1 MKKIVSG
8 LLMGLF
14 FVGCTEQ
21 ETTYTIQGEWEGG
34 DGKVETRN
42 MKYWIPLL
50 W

>member
-21 ETTYTIQGEWEGG
+21 ETTYTIQGEWESGLFEKG
-34 DGKVETRN
+34 LGRQE
-42 MKYWIPLL
+42 I
-50 W
+50 

>member
-21 ETTYTIQGEWEGG
+21 ETTYTIQS
-34 DGKVETRN
+34 GKVE
-42 MKYWIPLL
+42 MEKWFI
-50 W
+50 